1 LIDILGALAGL
12 GLGVGLVALLEYRDS
27 SFRTD
32 DEVVSVLALPV
43 VAVIPVMLSKSER
56 RHVRRRSMLVAS
68 ATAICVVCAVA
79 AAAWFF
85 LRYRL

>member
-1 LIDILGALAGL
+1 M
-12 GLGVGLVALLEYRDS
+12 ALLEYRDS

-43 VAVIPVMLSKSER
+43 VAVIPVMLSRSER
-56 RHVRRRSMLVAS
+56 RQLHRRSMLVGS
-68 ATAICVVCAVA
+68 LTAAFVVCAVA

-85 LRYRL
+85 LRYGI